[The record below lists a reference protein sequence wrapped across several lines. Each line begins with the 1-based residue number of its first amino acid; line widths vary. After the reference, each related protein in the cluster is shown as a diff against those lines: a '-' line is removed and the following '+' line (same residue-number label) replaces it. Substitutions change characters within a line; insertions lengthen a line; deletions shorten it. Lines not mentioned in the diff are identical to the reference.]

1 MLSFD
6 WLITQT
12 CTYTVNC
19 ALLWVWLLLLGTLC
33 KFCFEFQWL
42 IDTLWVLLS
51 STILQT
57 RPQLVTPLKGHSLSP
72 CICPLTLLLSAPS
85 ERCQYPDKTVE
96 ASTFYKQGTSTIGIG
111 LKKKSSILIQKIMV
125 VFVLVQTAWAVIKE
139 IPDLIFQLCVN
150 CYELTAIWAPMKNCP
165 LAEKFKPPKD
175 KFFPFSSHF
184 SSFLTI
190 LAFNC

>member
-57 RPQLVTPLKGHSLSP
+57 RPQLVTPLKGHSLSL

-111 LKKKSSILIQKIMV
+111 LKKKKFHLDPKDYGCICTGANSMGSYKRNSRSYISV
-125 VFVLVQTAWAVIKE
+125 V
-139 IPDLIFQLCVN
+139 